1 MDNTI
6 AFTDCPGRVYGIAAP
21 NRPSLRVLHTLPA
34 GIRHQVHLAYENERL
49 RPEDGLLL
57 ATGLPDLQWSRV
69 HEVIGASAL
78 AFAFHVTRQS
88 RSLSRPH
95 PIFLVGS
102 SREIHSLRPEGLSS
116 FVPPASLSLIE
127 ATRRTDRFWTAEQ
140 CLAAK
145 AQALVILHL
154 DQGPNLSESRSLQ
167 IAAERGG
174 SLGLVLI
181 SKRAQS
187 SACQTRWSC
196 EPTHDGWVWELV
208 KNKSGRVGCWNIRAG
223 PDGQLLDPIPSSQ
236 LKSTNLKSPHETAP
250 HSASVVSLPSAGSSD
265 PCPRPSS

>member
-1 MDNTI
+1 MDNMI
-6 AFTDCPGRVYGIAAP
+6 AFTDCTGRVYGIAAP

-34 GIRHQVHLAYENERL
+34 GMRHQVHLAHESERL
-49 RPEDGLLL
+49 RPEDGLHL
-57 ATGLPDLQWSRV
+57 ATGLPDLQWSRA
-69 HEVIGASAL
+69 HEVMGASAL
-78 AFAFHVTRQS
+78 SFAFHVARQS

-95 PIFLVGS
+95 PILLIGS
-102 SREIHSLRPEGLSS
+102 SREIHSLRPEGLRG
-116 FVPPASLSLIE
+116 FVPPASISLIE
-127 ATRRTDRFWTAEQ
+127 ATRRTDRLWTAEQ

-174 SLGLVLI
+174 SLGLILI
-181 SKRAQS
+181 SKGAQS

-196 EPTHDGWVWELV
+196 KPTHDGWVWELL

-223 PDGQLLDPIPSSQ
+223 PGGRLLDPIPSSQ
-236 LKSTNLKSPHETAP
+236 LKPTSLQPSHEKPPHT
-250 HSASVVSLPSAGSSD
+250 ASVVSLPSAGSSD
-265 PCPRPSS
+265 PSPRPSS